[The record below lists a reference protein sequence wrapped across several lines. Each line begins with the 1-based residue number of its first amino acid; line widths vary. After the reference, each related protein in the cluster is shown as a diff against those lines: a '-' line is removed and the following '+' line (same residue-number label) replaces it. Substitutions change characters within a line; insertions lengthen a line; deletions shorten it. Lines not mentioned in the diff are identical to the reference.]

1 MKPHHL
7 LTTILA
13 ILSGALLSGCSF
25 FQWAMPASTLSDSN
39 VLAMLNTIN
48 LSEVDSASLAKQKA
62 SYEDTKMFASRML
75 DEHTTMLQ
83 ETQQL
88 AQRTDIVPKP
98 PALASTAV
106 KAHQAT
112 MEKLRTLSGRD
123 FDRAYL
129 KYQIKMHEQ
138 AIDLLGDSNRSVDN
152 TQLQEYLKQTR
163 ANLDEHLFEA
173 RAMERQLVAQY
184 Y

>member
-13 ILSGALLSGCSF
+13 IVSGALLSGCSF
-25 FQWAMPASTLSDSN
+25 FQWAMPTSTLSDSN

-48 LSEVDSASLAKQKA
+48 LSEIDAATLAKQKA
-62 SYEDTKMFASRML
+62 SSEDSRIFANRML
-75 DEHTTMLQ
+75 DDHTTMLQ
-83 ETQQL
+83 EAQQL
-88 AQRTDIVPKP
+88 AQRTDIVPQP
-98 PALASTAV
+98 PALASTAA
-106 KAHQAT
+106 KTHQAT

-138 AIDLLGDSNRSVDN
+138 AIDLLGDTTRSVDN
-152 TQLQEYLKQTR
+152 TQLHAYLQDTR
-163 ANLDEHLFEA
+163 ANLNEHLFEA
-173 RAMERQLVAQY
+173 KARERQLVAQY
-184 Y
+184 